1 MVTPPRPCQPAPPAQ
16 ASLYGRHGLAISRQ
30 AAPALSVRLWRGQP
44 LRVCP
49 RTGALAGE
57 RVMTGCDGGGM
68 VNGLKNARRES
79 WVNVL
84 LNK

>member
-1 MVTPPRPCQPAPPAQ
+1 M
-16 ASLYGRHGLAISRQ
+16 
-30 AAPALSVRLWRGQP
+30 RLWRGQP

-49 RTGALAGE
+49 RGGVLAGE

-84 LNK
+84 LML